1 MATYM
6 HSFASNN
13 SWAHNQTT
21 NFRFLSTDFRF
32 RSTVMAVLHR
42 KLNNGPVDTI
52 EWAIIRFR
60 QFHGNLI
67 KGMASGEIAFT
78 INIFS

>member
-1 MATYM
+1 
-6 HSFASNN
+6 
-13 SWAHNQTT
+13 
-21 NFRFLSTDFRF
+21 
-32 RSTVMAVLHR
+32 MAVLHR